1 MKVIIVGAGRLGLK
15 LVESLLNGNFEVVVF
30 DTNIRVI
37 EKLKERYDVM
47 TVHAS
52 GLELGG
58 IKEID
63 LKQVDLLVAMTTS
76 DETNTLI
83 CTLAKKLGCKKTVAR
98 VRNPEITEH
107 MEYLR
112 NELGVDHIINPEYI
126 AAREIAR
133 ILLKPYSLYLET
145 FAKGKLSFVSVPARG
160 MKDIVGRKFKDI
172 RLIGSVEITAISKD
186 LEIEIPSAD
195 TLIEL
200 EDTLYFAGLTP
211 DISALL
217 LKYGAIYKRE
227 RISNVVLIGGGKT
240 GYYLAKLLDRAKIQI
255 TVVEPN
261 RDRCNFIAERLPNV
275 LVINADGTDISLLV
289 EEGLH
294 KMDAFVGITSD
305 DEKNILMSLVAK
317 QYNIKSTI
325 TSINSPHYFQVVN
338 KIGLE
343 GAVSPVI
350 ITIGSI
356 LKFIRGDKVAAM
368 ALLHGGKAEVTEILM
383 TDESALIGQKLKDVH
398 QPEGLLIIGLERGQE
413 VLLSHSET
421 CIEIDD
427 KLVVFCLTNSIANI
441 EALFKSKR
449 GGFLDELF
457 SHRQNRR

>member
-15 LVESLLNGNFEVVVF
+15 LVESLLNGNFEVIVF

-37 EKLKERYDVM
+37 ERVKEHYDVM

-58 IKEID
+58 IKELDI
-63 LKQVDLLVAMTTS
+63 KSIDLLVAMTTS

-112 NELGVDHIINPEYI
+112 TDLGVDHIINPEYI
-126 AAREIAR
+126 TAREMAR
-133 ILLKPYSLYLET
+133 MLLKPYSLYSET
-145 FAKGKLSFVSVPARG
+145 FAKGRLSFVSIPARG
-160 MKDIVGRKFKDI
+160 MKDMVGRKVKDI
-172 RLIGSVEITAISKD
+172 RLMGSLKITAVSKD
-186 LEIEIPSAD
+186 LEIIIP
-195 TLIEL
+195 TPETMINL
-200 EDTLYFAGLTP
+200 EDTLFFAGLTP
-211 DISALL
+211 SIAGLL
-217 LKYGAIYKRE
+217 EKYGSVYMRD
-227 RISNVVLIGGGKT
+227 RIQNVVLIGGGKT
-240 GYYLAKLLDRAKIQI
+240 GYYLAKLLNRAKIQI

-261 RDRCNFIAERLPNV
+261 RERCNFIAERLKEV

-294 KMDAFVGITSD
+294 RMDAFVGITND

-317 QYNIKSTI
+317 QYHIKSTI

-343 GAVSPVI
+343 GALSPVNV
-350 ITIGSI
+350 TIGSI
-356 LKFIRGDKVAAM
+356 LKFIRGEKVAAI
-368 ALLHGGKAEVTEILM
+368 ALIHGGKAEVTEILI
-383 TDESALIGQKLKDVH
+383 TSESVLLGQKLNAVV
-398 QPEGLLIIGLERGQE
+398 QPEGLMIIGLERGQE
-413 VLLSHSET
+413 VLLSHSDAV
-421 CIEIDD
+421 IQDGD
-427 KLVVFCLTNSIANI
+427 QLVVFCLSSAIGNI
-441 EALFKSKR
+441 EALLKSKR

-457 SHRQNRR
+457 SHHQNNR